1 MIKLKR
7 VFLVFFLFFTAVFPA
22 ASQDVKA
29 EEEIPIKV
37 TFENSSHFQVLVHI
51 LSYDTISS
59 SYTLEPNQHMDID
72 VEYGNAV
79 LLEYPT
85 PPHRTELSQMGSLNE
100 LYRKVYLRNDGDNL
114 FIQEK
119 FSGQRV
125 KGNGPKRSPR
135 ATISDPNMQ
144 YFRPKTKDT
153 IRPENNKKQKDID
166 SFQQQKTNEKK
177 DKKTRKEDPT
187 QPEHKTEKKKQ

>member
-1 MIKLKR
+1 
-7 VFLVFFLFFTAVFPA
+7 
-22 ASQDVKA
+22 
-29 EEEIPIKV
+29 
-37 TFENSSHFQVLVHI
+37 VLVHI

-59 SYTLEPNQHMDID
+59 TYTLEPNQHMDID

-119 FSGQRV
+119 FSGQRE
-125 KGNGPKRSPR
+125 KGNGPQRSIR
-135 ATISDPNMQ
+135 ATISDPNTQ
-144 YFRPKTKDT
+144 YFKPQEKDT
-153 IRPENNKKQKDID
+153 LPPGTIEKQKDID
-166 SFQQQKTNEKK
+166 IFEKQKINEKK

-187 QPEHKTEKKKQ
+187 QPVPKTEKKKK